1 MKIHA
6 LEVEGFGVWNGLK
19 IDGLSDGLNVFYG
32 PNEAGKTT
40 LMQFVRSMFYGF
52 SPERRRYL
60 PPLHGGQPGGS
71 VHVAGPHGRFR
82 VSRYDNG
89 DRPGEPERL
98 TLTAADGTRQGE
110 HFLKNLLY
118 DVDEKIYNNVFAV
131 GLRELQELATLS
143 NTEAASLLYN
153 LSIGLD
159 RVSLVDVMREL
170 TASRN
175 RLLDGQGGSC
185 QISQLMAERERLRNE
200 IEESGS
206 LGRRQARLAAEQE
219 VLNREIARWEQESAE
234 LQNQVRTLQLA
245 GALRERWQRRS
256 ALRAEVAALTPA
268 GSIPEGVL
276 EKLDAIRQRIESRQQ
291 RLEAGKQ
298 RRARLRE
305 EQAELKVNDALW
317 RLAPRV
323 EALQE
328 QESWI
333 GTLGTRIEE
342 LELETVDLESQLEA
356 QCKRFGLAGPK
367 GGAMPAVSPQTLIAL
382 HLPGRGLRRV
392 HARVQEAEEEEL
404 SARQAAESL
413 AAQIQAALDARGLTG
428 LSDAVDRSGS
438 MVSQLRR
445 RAQLDE
451 RIKKLEGY
459 RAELEQ
465 KNRHLLAR
473 QLMPMSWVLG
483 LGAFFVAGVVL
494 ALAGLFMH
502 ESIIG
507 PLGWLIAIPGLLAA
521 IAAVVIRVV
530 MERSNT
536 RQLEACQN
544 QTNML
549 HLQIKHAKQEREQL
563 DREMPGV
570 KGAVGVKL
578 KAAEDELA
586 GLEQLVPLDS
596 QRQAALQEAEAAARR
611 AAQSRTEL
619 ESARRRWRDAVAA
632 LGLPK
637 DLTPKQ
643 VKELAACCEQTA
655 ELQRSLASRREELEQ
670 RRRELAGVT
679 GRIAQLAAE
688 TGVAVPGDNPVEQL
702 RELARQVGQQAGQ
715 RKRRDALR
723 KLSRRLRRRRMK
735 VEADLNRAR
744 RRRRELLR
752 RAGAA
757 TEEELRLRVEGCQRT
772 ASLRMELETIER
784 EIHVALA
791 GHCSEDALCDLLEGP
806 ALESLASRCAA
817 LEKKLQVASDQL
829 RERFEK
835 RGRLDEQ
842 ARQLAQD
849 RSAIARHFELNLV
862 EKRLDDAVHR
872 WQVLAVTS
880 RVLDTIRAT
889 YERERQPETLQEAS
903 VYLERLTQ
911 GRYARVWTPFGQ
923 QILLVESPEGESIP
937 VESLSEGSR
946 EQLFLCLRL
955 ALAGS
960 YARRGASLPMVL
972 DDVLVNYDQQRAK
985 AAAGVLRD
993 FADTGHQLLVFTC
1006 HEHLARLFKSLRI
1019 DVRTLPGHT
1028 LAEETPA
1035 EPAPAPAPKRSRRS
1049 RVEPTP
1055 HKLVAR
1061 EVEPPAPPVE
1071 EEPSDQEE
1079 EEVTQR
1085 DIPWEEGD
1093 SVEPDVLADEE
1104 EEDED
1109 ADEYDDPEEL
1119 DDAEAAA

>member
-1 MKIHA
+1 MKINA
-6 LEVEGFGVWNGLK
+6 LEVAGFGVWNGLK
-19 IDGLSDGLNVFYG
+19 IEGLSEGLNVFYG

-71 VHVAGPHGRFR
+71 IHLTGPHGRFR
-82 VSRYDNG
+82 ISRYDNG
-89 DRPGEPERL
+89 DHPGEPERL
-98 TLTAADGTRQGE
+98 TLAAADGTRQGE
-110 HFLKNLLY
+110 HFLKTLLY

-143 NTEAASLLYN
+143 DTEAASLLYN

-170 TASRN
+170 NASRN
-175 RLLDGQGGSC
+175 RLLDDQGAP
-185 QISQLMAERERLRNE
+185 SQVSHLLAERERLRSE

-206 LGRRQARLAAEQE
+206 LGRRQARLAAERE
-219 VLNREIARWEQESAE
+219 VLEREIARWEQESAD
-234 LQNQVRTLQLA
+234 LQGQVHTLRLA

-268 GSIPEGVL
+268 GSIPEGAL
-276 EKLDAIRQRIESRQQ
+276 ERLDAIRERIQSRQR
-291 RLEAGKQ
+291 RLEAAKQ
-298 RRARLRE
+298 RRARLR
-305 EQAELKVNDALW
+305 AELAKLKVNDALW
-317 RLAPRV
+317 RLAPRI

-333 GTLGTRIEE
+333 GTLGARIEE
-342 LELETVDLESQLEA
+342 LELEAVDLEGQLET
-356 QCKRFGLAGPK
+356 QCKRFGLASPK
-367 GGAMPAVSPQTLIAL
+367 GGTMPAVSSQTLRAL
-382 HLPGRGLRRV
+382 RGPGRAVRRV
-392 HARVQEAEEEEL
+392 HARVQEAEDEEL

-413 AAQIQAALDARGLTG
+413 AAQIQAALDARGLTA

-445 RAQLDE
+445 RSQLDE
-451 RIKKLEGY
+451 RIEKLERY
-459 RAELEQ
+459 SSELEQ
-465 KNRHLLAR
+465 KGRRLLAR
-473 QLMPMSWVLG
+473 QLMPIGWVLA
-483 LGAFFVAGVVL
+483 LGAVFVVGVVL
-494 ALAGLFMH
+494 ALAGLFMPK
-502 ESIIG
+502 SIIG
-507 PLGWLIAIPGLLAA
+507 ALGWPMAVLGLLGAM
-521 IAAVVIRVV
+521 AAVVTRIV
-530 MERSNT
+530 MERSNAQ
-536 RQLEACQN
+536 QLEACQN
-544 QTNML
+544 QANML
-549 HLQIKHAKQEREQL
+549 QLQIKHARQEREQL

-570 KGAVGVKL
+570 KGAVGAKL
-578 KAAEDELA
+578 RAAEDELA

-596 QRQAALQEAEAAARR
+596 QRQAALQEADAAARR
-611 AAQSRTEL
+611 AAQSRAEL
-619 ESARRRWRDAVAA
+619 ETARRRWRDAVVA

-637 DLTPKQ
+637 DLSPKQ
-643 VKELAACCEQTA
+643 VKELATCCQQTA
-655 ELQRSLASRREELEQ
+655 DLQRSLTSRREELEQ

-688 TGVAVPGDNPVEQL
+688 TGVAVPGDNPIDQL
-702 RELARQVGQQAGQ
+702 RELVHQVGQQAGQ
-715 RKRRDALR
+715 RKRRDVLR

-735 VEADLNRAR
+735 VDADFNRAR

-752 RAGAA
+752 RAGTA
-757 TEEELRLRVEGCQRT
+757 TEEDLRRRVEGCQRT
-772 ASLRMELETIER
+772 ASLRRELETIEH

-791 GHCSEDALCDLLEGP
+791 GQCSEDALRDLLEGP
-806 ALESLASRCAA
+806 ALESLSSRCAA
-817 LEKKLQVASDQL
+817 LEKKLQAASEQL

-849 RSAIARHFELNLV
+849 RSPIVRHFELNVV

-880 RVLDTIRAT
+880 RVLDTIRAS

-923 QILLVESPEGESIP
+923 QILLVEAAGGESIP

-1006 HEHLARLFKSLRI
+1006 HEHLARMFKSLRI
-1019 DVRTLPGHT
+1019 DVRTLPGYT
-1028 LAEETPA
+1028 LTDEAPA
-1035 EPAPAPAPKRSRRS
+1035 EPAPAPKRSRRS
-1049 RVEPTP
+1049 RPEPTP
-1055 HKLVAR
+1055 HKIVAHT
-1061 EVEPPAPPVE
+1061 VE
-1071 EEPSDQEE
+1071 EELPLPAPEPVEDDASEEE
-1079 EEVTQR
+1079 EEVAER
-1085 DIPWEEGD
+1085 EIPWEEGD
-1093 SVEPDVLADEE
+1093 GVEPDVLT
-1104 EEDED
+1104 DED
-1109 ADEYDDPEEL
+1109 DAEEYDDPEEL

>member
-1 MKIHA
+1 MKINA

-19 IDGLSDGLNVFYG
+19 IDGLSEGLNVFYG

-60 PPLHGGQPGGS
+60 PPLRGGQPGGS
-71 VHVAGPHGRFR
+71 ILVAGPHGRFR
-82 VSRYDNG
+82 ISRYDNG
-89 DRPGEPERL
+89 DQPGEPERL

-143 NTEAASLLYN
+143 DTQAASLLYN

-170 TASRN
+170 NASRN
-175 RLLDGQGGSC
+175 RLLDAQGAPS
-185 QISQLMAERERLRNE
+185 QVSQLLAERERLRNE

-206 LGRRQARLAAEQE
+206 LARRQARLAAERD
-219 VLNREIARWEQESAE
+219 VLDREIARWEQESTE
-234 LQNQVRTLQLA
+234 LQSQVRTLQLA

-256 ALRAEVAALTPA
+256 ALRAEVAALDPA

-276 EKLDAIRQRIESRQQ
+276 ERLDAVRERIQSRQQ

-305 EQAELKVNDALW
+305 ELAELKVNDALW
-317 RLAPRV
+317 RLAPRI

-333 GTLGTRIEE
+333 GTLGARIEE
-342 LELETVDLESQLEA
+342 LELETVDLESQLET
-356 QCKRFGLAGPK
+356 QCKRFGLASPK
-367 GGAMPAVSPQTLIAL
+367 GGAMPAVSSQTLIAL
-382 HLPGRGLRRV
+382 HGPGRALRRV
-392 HARVQEAEEEEL
+392 HARVQEAEEQEL
-404 SARQAAESL
+404 SARQTAESL
-413 AAQIQAALDARGLTG
+413 AAQIQAALNARGLTA

-445 RAQLDE
+445 RAQLDD
-451 RIKKLEGY
+451 RITKLEGY
-459 RAELEQ
+459 RTELEQ
-465 KNRHLLAR
+465 KTRRLLAR
-473 QLMPMSWVLG
+473 QLMPMGWVLG

-494 ALAGLFMH
+494 ALAGLFVR

-507 PLGWLIAIPGLLAA
+507 PWGWLIAILGLLAA
-521 IAAVVIRVV
+521 IAAVVTRIV
-530 MERSNT
+530 MERSNA
-536 RQLEACQN
+536 RQLDACQN
-544 QTNML
+544 QSNMIQ
-549 HLQIKHAKQEREQL
+549 LQIKHAKQEREQL

-570 KGAVGVKL
+570 KGAVGIRL

-611 AAQSRTEL
+611 AAQSHAEL
-619 ESARRRWRDAVAA
+619 ETARRRWRDAVVA

-637 DLTPKQ
+637 DLSPKQ

-655 ELQRSLASRREELEQ
+655 ELQRSLASRREEIEQ

-688 TGVAVPGDNPVEQL
+688 TGVAVPGDNPIEQL
-702 RELARQVGQQAGQ
+702 RELVRQVGQQAGQ
-715 RKRRDALR
+715 RKRRDVLR
-723 KLSRRLRRRRMK
+723 KLSRRLRRRRIK

-772 ASLRMELETIER
+772 ASLRRELETIEH

-791 GHCSEDALCDLLEGP
+791 GQCSEDALRDLLEGP
-806 ALESLASRCAA
+806 ALESLSSRCAA
-817 LEKKLQVASDQL
+817 LEKKLQVASAQL

-849 RSAIARHFELNLV
+849 RSPIVRHFELNLV

-880 RVLDTIRAT
+880 RVLDTIRTT

-923 QILLVESPEGESIP
+923 QILLVEGAGGESIP

-1019 DVRTLPGHT
+1019 DVRTLPGYT
-1028 LAEETPA
+1028 LADEAPA
-1035 EPAPAPAPKRSRRS
+1035 EPAPVPKRTRRS
-1049 RVEPTP
+1049 RTEPTP
-1055 HKLVAR
+1055 HKIVAH
-1061 EVEPPAPPVE
+1061 EEELPPPPPPVE
-1071 EEPSDQEE
+1071 DDAEE
-1079 EEVTQR
+1079 EEEAAQR
-1085 DIPWEEGD
+1085 EVPWEEGD
-1093 SVEPDVLADEE
+1093 SVEPDVLADEDDD
-1104 EEDED
+1104 EEDA
-1109 ADEYDDPEEL
+1109 ADEYHDPEEL